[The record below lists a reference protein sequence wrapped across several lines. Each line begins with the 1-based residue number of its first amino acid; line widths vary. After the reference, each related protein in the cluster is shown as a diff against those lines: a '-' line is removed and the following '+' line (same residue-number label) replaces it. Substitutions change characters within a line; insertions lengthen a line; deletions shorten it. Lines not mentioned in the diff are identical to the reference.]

1 MANQNVLADY
11 FFKEWYRMLQMP
23 EADHMGAFVDKL
35 IPGRWRPVRVFRKL
49 LTANLKMTVQPSS
62 RIVAALGE
70 AAVFHGWA
78 IACCTNKCFFL
89 TEKARFGVAPDPSPV
104 TVEAGDRIAVFG
116 GMAQPF
122 LLRPVEGGYRILA
135 HVYVHG
141 IMDGEAWPEDEADV
155 EEIVLA

>member
-11 FFKEWYRMLQMP
+11 FFEEWYRMLQVP
-23 EADHMGAFVDKL
+23 KANHMGAFVDKL

-62 RIVAALGE
+62 RIVATLGE

-89 TEKARFGVAPDPSPV
+89 TEKARFGVTPDPSPV